1 MFFNKNFILLM
12 YFSSNKKMQDLHKK
26 IAKIYKKTIE
36 HL

>member
-1 MFFNKNFILLM
+1 M